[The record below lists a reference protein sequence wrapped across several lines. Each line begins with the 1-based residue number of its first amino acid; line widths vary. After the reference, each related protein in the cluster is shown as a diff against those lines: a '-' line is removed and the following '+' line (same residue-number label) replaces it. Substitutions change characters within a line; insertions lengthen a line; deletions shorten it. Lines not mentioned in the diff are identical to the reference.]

1 MKEILCEANETIHQA
16 RLSLLKIC
24 LIMASL
30 CSLISLAFQQRN
42 LVLLPLLIIFALN
55 LFFQAGLNLLMLQAL
70 HDQPI
75 KIKNLLQLQ
84 PYLKKLLPLFILYGI
99 LLGLGVAVFL
109 GLSRIKEILIFLPM
123 LIFIL
128 VVLLNVVNH
137 LTLFGIMQEKLPLS
151 KSLKN
156 AWHLFLKSRKLFMHI
171 LMKTLLFILVGSLLV
186 YALNVFVYAPQIDAT
201 LKSAAIIDETLVQP
215 YFSTNLSYMIQSVGM
230 QLVVSYI
237 MIVSGITY
245 GVYYLK
251 MKH

>member
-1 MKEILCEANETIHQA
+1 
-16 RLSLLKIC
+16 
-24 LIMASL
+24 MASL
-30 CSLISLAFQQRN
+30 CSLISLAFQQIN

-55 LFFQAGLNLLMLQAL
+55 LFFQAGFNLLMLQAL

>member
-1 MKEILCEANETIHQA
+1 MKEILFEANETIRQA

-30 CSLISLAFQQRN
+30 CSLISLAFQQKN

-99 LLGLGVAVFL
+99 LLGLGVTVFL

-128 VVLLNVVNH
+128 VVLLNAVNH

-156 AWHLFLKSRKLFMHI
+156 AGHLFLKSRKIFMHI

-201 LKSAAIIDETLVQP
+201 LKSATIIDETLVQP

>member
-1 MKEILCEANETIHQA
+1 MKEILFEANETIRQA

-24 LIMASL
+24 LIMAGL

-70 HDQPI
+70 HEQPI

-109 GLSRIKEILIFLPM
+109 GLSRIKEILIFLPV

-230 QLVVSYI
+230 HLVVSYI

>member
-1 MKEILCEANETIHQA
+1 MKEILFEANETIRQA

-24 LIMASL
+24 LIMAGL

-70 HDQPI
+70 HEQPI

-109 GLSRIKEILIFLPM
+109 GLSRIKEILIFLPV

-230 QLVVSYI
+230 QRVVSYI

>member
-1 MKEILCEANETIHQA
+1 MKEILFEANETIRQA
-16 RLSLLKIC
+16 RFSLLKIC

-30 CSLISLAFQQRN
+30 CSLISLAFQQKN

-84 PYLKKLLPLFILYGI
+84 PYFKKLLPLFILYGI

-128 VVLLNVVNH
+128 VVLLNAVNH

-156 AWHLFLKSRKLFMHI
+156 AGHLFLKSRKIFMHI

-201 LKSAAIIDETLVQP
+201 LKSATIIDETLVQP

>member
-1 MKEILCEANETIHQA
+1 MKEILFEANETIHQA

-70 HDQPI
+70 HEQPI

-109 GLSRIKEILIFLPM
+109 GLSRIKEILIFLPV

-156 AWHLFLKSRKLFMHI
+156 AWHLFLNSRKLFMHI